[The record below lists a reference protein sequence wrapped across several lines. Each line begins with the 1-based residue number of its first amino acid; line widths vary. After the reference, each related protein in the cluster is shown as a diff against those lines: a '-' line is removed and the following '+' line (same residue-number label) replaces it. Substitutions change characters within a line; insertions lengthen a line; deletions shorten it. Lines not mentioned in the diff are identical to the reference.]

1 MSAYREFAAL
11 YDELMDDIPYDEWAK
26 RYERLIGLYPGMRV
40 AEMGC
45 GTGAFSVRLARDGAK
60 LVATDLSQ
68 EMIERAQ
75 VRAREAGAGVQ
86 FAVMDMERF
95 ALPRKVEAVFCAC
108 DGVNYLTSPDKVRRC
123 FARVFE
129 SLKPGGRFA
138 FDISGPAKLKGMAG
152 QMYGED
158 RENVTYVWMNHW
170 QGDPSRRLLKMALT
184 FFVRQ
189 ENGLYR
195 RFDEEHV
202 QRAHEAEELVGALR
216 QAGFENI
223 ETFSGLTDQPARPDD
238 ARIHFRAVKPD
249 GREK

>member
-1 MSAYREFAAL
+1 
-11 YDELMDDIPYDEWAK
+11 
-26 RYERLIGLYPGMRV
+26 MRV

-123 FARVFE
+123 FAGVFE
-129 SLKPGGRFA
+129 SLKPGGG
-138 FDISGPAKLKGMAG
+138 S
-152 QMYGED
+152 
-158 RENVTYVWMNHW
+158 
-170 QGDPSRRLLKMALT
+170 PST
-184 FFVRQ
+184 
-189 ENGLYR
+189 
-195 RFDEEHV
+195 
-202 QRAHEAEELVGALR
+202 
-216 QAGFENI
+216 
-223 ETFSGLTDQPARPDD
+223 SPARQSSRAWRGRCT
-238 ARIHFRAVKPD
+238 ARIGKP
-249 GREK
+249 